1 MRIWSL
7 HPSLLDRAGLVAGWR
22 ETLLAQK
29 VLRGLTKGYTRHPQL
44 QRFRVAPDPVA
55 AVAAY
60 LDAMADEAAA
70 RGYRFDRSRI
80 VELTGSQQESVA
92 GLQIPVTEGQIAYE
106 WTHLRAKIAA
116 RAPEWATA
124 LDTIGATPVP
134 HPLFRMVPG
143 GIEDWERL

>member
-44 QRFRVAPDPVA
+44 QRFRTAPDPVA
-55 AVAAY
+55 AVATY
-60 LDAMADEAAA
+60 LDAMADEATA

-80 VELTGSQQESVA
+80 VELTGAQRESVA
-92 GLQIPVTEGQIAYE
+92 GLQIPVTEGQIDYE

-124 LDTIGATPVP
+124 LDATGAAPTP
-134 HPLFRMVPG
+134 HPLFRAVPG